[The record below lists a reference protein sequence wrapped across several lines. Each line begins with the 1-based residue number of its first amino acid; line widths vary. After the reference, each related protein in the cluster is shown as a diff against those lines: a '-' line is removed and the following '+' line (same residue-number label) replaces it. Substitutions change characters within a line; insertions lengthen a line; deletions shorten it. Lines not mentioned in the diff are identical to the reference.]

1 MYRFAL
7 VLPALILLSLL
18 TAAQQQQSQP
28 STSAAPKTG
37 PYAAIPVE
45 AARQPNPVKPSP
57 ESLARAK
64 KWWTMDCEMCHGK
77 AGNGK
82 GDTAKDM
89 KLQMVDFT
97 DPNTLKDR
105 SDGEIYY
112 IIKNGHN
119 DMPAE
124 GPRVKPEEA
133 WDLVNYVR
141 SFAKKAADEK
151 PAGQ

>member
-1 MYRFAL
+1 MRRFAL
-7 VLPALILLSLL
+7 VLPAIFFL
-18 TAAQQQQSQP
+18 TPSVFTQQSTAPAPQNP
-28 STSAAPKTG
+28 SYS
-37 PYAAIPVE
+37 AIPVE
-45 AARQPNPVKPSP
+45 ATKQQNPVKPSP

-77 AGNGK
+77 AGDGK

-89 KLQMVDFT
+89 KLNMMDFT
-97 DPNTLKDR
+97 NPDTLKSR
-105 SDGEIYY
+105 TDGELFY

-141 SFAKKAADEK
+141 SFSKK
-151 PAGQ
+151 PATDPKPDAQ